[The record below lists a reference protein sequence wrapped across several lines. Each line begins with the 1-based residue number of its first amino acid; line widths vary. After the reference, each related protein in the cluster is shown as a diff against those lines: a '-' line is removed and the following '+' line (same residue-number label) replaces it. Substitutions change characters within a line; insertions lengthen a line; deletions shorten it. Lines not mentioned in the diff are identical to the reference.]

1 MVNDLK
7 FFQQNIFHKN
17 FIKKKKTFAI
27 VQIHSGL
34 WYDLNVEFWYQYVT
48 LLRYNK
54 TREVNST

>member
-1 MVNDLK
+1 M
-7 FFQQNIFHKN
+7 
-17 FIKKKKTFAI
+17 

-48 LLRYNK
+48 LLRYNE